1 MRRVLLLVAACLM
14 LAACSRPVGQEVPP
28 GSPVQIKV
36 AEGYRAPEI
45 TAIDVQTGETVRLSE
60 LRGQPVFL
68 NFWATWCGPCKIE
81 MPAMESL
88 YREAGPK
95 LRILAVGQ
103 TPWETQQQLA
113 TFAKNLGL
121 TFPIL
126 YDQGAAAEAYGVVGV
141 PTSYFIDGE
150 GIIKAIY
157 PGLLSDERM
166 RALAATAGYR

>member
-1 MRRVLLLVAACLM
+1 MRRALLLLLACL
-14 LAACSRPVGQEVPP
+14 LLTACAARPVAEVPP

-36 AEGYRAPEI
+36 AEGFRAPDI
-45 TAIDVQTGETVRLSE
+45 TAIDVQTGQTVKLSD
-60 LRGQPVFL
+60 LRGQPVFV

-81 MPAMESL
+81 MPAMEAL
-88 YREAGPK
+88 YKESGPK

-103 TPWETQQQLA
+103 TPWETKEQLA

-126 YDQGAAAEAYGVVGV
+126 YDEGAAAEAYGVVGV
-141 PTSYFIDGE
+141 PTSYFMDGE

-157 PGLLSDERM
+157 PGLLSEEKM
-166 RALAATAGYR
+166 RTLAASAGYK